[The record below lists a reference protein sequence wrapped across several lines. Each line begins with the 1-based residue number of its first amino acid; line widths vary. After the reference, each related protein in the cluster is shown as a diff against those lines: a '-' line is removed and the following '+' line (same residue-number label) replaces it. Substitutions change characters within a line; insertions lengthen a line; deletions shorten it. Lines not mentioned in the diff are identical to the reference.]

1 MIKNFTPQPYEGLN
15 PLHDYVRNKRTYTL
29 EARAA
34 GGYVI
39 TLAKLTTGDSVSAG
53 TPLSHAMF
61 ESFSDHGERMKAA
74 RSRVSGVDKEFVAAK
89 IAMADT
95 GIEFHPA
102 LPNSCETILYSLGEW
117 FQVQNPEIEALA
129 VVSQT
134 CH

>member
-1 MIKNFTPQPYEGLN
+1 MIKYFTPQPYDGLN
-15 PLHDYVRNKRTYTL
+15 FLPDYVKNKRIYTL
-29 EARAA
+29 EGTTS

-39 TLAKLTTGDSVSAG
+39 TLAKLTVAESVSAG
-53 TPLSHAMF
+53 TPLSHAVF
-61 ESFSDHGERMKAA
+61 ESFTDHGQRMKAA
-74 RSRVSGVDKEFVAAK
+74 RTRVSGIDKDFVAAK
-89 IAMADT
+89 SAMMET
-95 GIEFHPA
+95 GVEFHPA